1 MNAAKAGLV
10 PLAGAA
16 DISLHANAGIRV
28 VVTGKGGVGKTT
40 VAALL
45 AHIFAREGKRVLAV
59 DGDPQENLAA
69 ALGIPPDAAA
79 RIVPVAESRD
89 YIREKT
95 GAGPGVSPGGF
106 FALNPDVSDVTDRFS
121 VAVAPNLRLLVM
133 GSVKQAGAGCL
144 CPEYTLLAAILRN
157 LRLSPDD
164 VVILDT
170 PAGLE
175 HFGRAVADSFSRAVV
190 IADPSYNAVA
200 VARESA
206 RLAGELGI
214 PGIIFAVNRVRN
226 DEDVAKVC
234 GNDRCRPAFPDAVFL
249 PFDPAVMAADPAV
262 ASLLDGDSGFA
273 GKVRDLARVILA
285 PV

>member
-1 MNAAKAGLV
+1 MIPPENG
-10 PLAGAA
+10 GT
-16 DISLHANAGIRV
+16 GIRV
-28 VVTGKGGVGKTT
+28 VITGKGGVGKTT

-59 DGDPQENLAA
+59 DGDPQQNLAA
-69 ALGIPPDAAA
+69 ALGLSPDATA

-95 GAGPGVSPGGF
+95 GAGPGVTPGGF
-106 FALNPDVSDVTDRFS
+106 FALNPDVSDATGRFS

-157 LRLSPDD
+157 MRLSSDD

-175 HFGRAVADSFSRAVV
+175 HFGRAVADGFSCAVV
-190 IADPSYNAVA
+190 IADPSFNAVS

-214 PGIIFAVNRVRN
+214 PRIIFAVNRVRT
-226 DEDVAKVC
+226 DADVAKVC
-234 GNDRCRPAFPDAVFL
+234 GNDSCRPAFPASVFL
-249 PFDPAVMAADPAV
+249 PYDPKVMEADPAI
-262 ASLLDGDSGFA
+262 AGLLDSGSAF
-273 GKVRDLARVILA
+273 GTGVRALAAAISET
-285 PV
+285 PGP

>member
-1 MNAAKAGLV
+1 MK
-10 PLAGAA
+10 GA
-16 DISLHANAGIRV
+16 DTGFRV

-59 DGDPQENLAA
+59 DGDPQQNLAA
-69 ALGIPPDAAA
+69 ALGLSPDAAA

-95 GAGPGVSPGGF
+95 GAGPGVTPGGF

-121 VAVAPNLRLLVM
+121 LAVAPNLRLLVM

-144 CPEYTLLAAILRN
+144 CPEYTLLAAILRHM
-157 LRLSPDD
+157 RLFPDD

-175 HFGRAVADSFSRAVV
+175 HFGRAVADGFSCAVV
-190 IADPSYNAVA
+190 IADPSYNAVS

-214 PGIIFAVNRVRN
+214 PRIIFAVNRVRS
-226 DEDVAKVC
+226 DADAAKVC
-234 GNDRCRPAFPDAVFL
+234 GSDNCRPAFPDAVFL
-249 PFDPAVMAADPAV
+249 PYDPTVMEADPAV
-262 ASLLDGDSGFA
+262 AGLLDSGSAFA
-273 GKVRDLARVILA
+273 EKVRTLADTISRMHSA
-285 PV
+285 

>member
-1 MNAAKAGLV
+1 MKGENT
-10 PLAGAA
+10 
-16 DISLHANAGIRV
+16 GIRV
-28 VVTGKGGVGKTT
+28 VITGKGGVGKTT

-45 AHIFAREGKRVLAV
+45 AHIFARGGKRVLAV
-59 DGDPQENLAA
+59 DGDPQQNLAA
-69 ALGIPPDAAA
+69 ALGVPPDAAA

-95 GAGPGVSPGGF
+95 GAGVTPDGF

-121 VAVAPNLRLLVM
+121 VEVAPNLHLLVM

-144 CPEYTLLAAILRN
+144 CPEYTLLSAILRHM
-157 LRLSPDD
+157 RLFPDD

-175 HFGRAVADSFSRAVV
+175 HFGRAVADGFSCAVV
-190 IADPSYNAVA
+190 IADPSYNAVS

-214 PGIIFAVNRVRN
+214 PRIIFAVNRVHS
-226 DEDVAKVC
+226 DADVAKVC
-234 GNDRCRPAFPDAVFL
+234 GSDSCRPAFPDAIFL
-249 PFDPAVMAADPAV
+249 PYDPTVMEADPAV
-262 ASLLDGDSGFA
+262 AGLLDGGSAFA
-273 GKVRDLARVILA
+273 AKVRTLADTISRMHSA
-285 PV
+285 